1 MTRVEIEKVRI
12 DGGTQPRVELNQ
24 DVVSEYA
31 EMIRSGVGMPPVDV
45 FHDGANYWLADG
57 FHRFFAYRHADEMD
71 IPATVHDGTVRD
83 AILFSVGANAGH
95 GLRRTNADKR
105 KAVET
110 LLKDDE
116 WAKWSD
122 REIARAC
129 GVGAPLVADVRRSIC
144 NPITDSEPRT
154 VTRNGTTYQQ
164 NTANIGRKAEPPA
177 DTGPADPSAGPTEPD
192 DDDYGPMPGPVAAQR
207 TPAPPAAPEDADAM
221 TAKLA
226 ALTEERDEMAERLEE
241 MGSQLRTLLEDNE
254 SMSRVF
260 EANDQVAAALAEAKR
275 YREQNRILEERIRGL
290 MNEKNEAIRHAKGW
304 RRRFEGTQRKPTGL
318 RLGLLDGGRH
328 V

>member
-1 MTRVEIEKVRI
+1 MARIEIEKVRI

-24 DVVSEYA
+24 GVVSEYA
-31 EMIRSGVGMPPVDV
+31 DLIRSGVEMPPIDV
-45 FHDGANYWLADG
+45 FHDGVDYWLADG

-71 IPATVHDGTVRD
+71 IPATMHDGTVRD

-116 WAKWSD
+116 WVKWSD
-122 REIARAC
+122 REIAEAC
-129 GVGAPLVADVRRSIC
+129 GVGNKFVGDVRRSLSVSGTQI
-144 NPITDSEPRT
+144 PTERT

-177 DTGPADPSAGPTEPD
+177 DTGPADPLTEPD
-192 DDDYGPMPGPVAAQR
+192 ADDYGPMPGPVAAQR
-207 TPAPPAAPEDADAM
+207 APAPPATSGDADDLA
-221 TAKLA
+221 AKLV
-226 ALTEERDEMAERLEE
+226 ALTEERDELAERMEE

-260 EANDQVAAALAEAKR
+260 EANDQVVAALAEAKR
-275 YREQNRILEERIRGL
+275 FREQNRILEERIRGL

-318 RLGLLDGGRH
+318 RLGLLDGGHH